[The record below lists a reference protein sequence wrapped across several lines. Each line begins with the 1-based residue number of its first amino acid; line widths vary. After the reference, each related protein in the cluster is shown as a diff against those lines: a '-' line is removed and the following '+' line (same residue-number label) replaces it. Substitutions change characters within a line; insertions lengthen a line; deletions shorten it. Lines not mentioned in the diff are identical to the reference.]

1 MNRICYHCEGCK
13 DQEKGASGKE
23 FLAASYHER
32 RRERDDRDTEI
43 DTERDRYTQRERER
57 ERERE
62 IFTTSLYCIVPQE
75 CSMVLLLLKYPTS

>member
-57 ERERE
+57 ERDLYNKP
-62 IFTTSLYCIVPQE
+62 ILYCSPGVFYGLIA
-75 CSMVLLLLKYPTS
+75 S

>member
-32 RRERDDRDTEI
+32 RRERDEEMEETVRQRKRRWKEDGAEPHGLEKPQVARDLIAGE
-43 DTERDRYTQRERER
+43 
-57 ERERE
+57 
-62 IFTTSLYCIVPQE
+62 
-75 CSMVLLLLKYPTS
+75 